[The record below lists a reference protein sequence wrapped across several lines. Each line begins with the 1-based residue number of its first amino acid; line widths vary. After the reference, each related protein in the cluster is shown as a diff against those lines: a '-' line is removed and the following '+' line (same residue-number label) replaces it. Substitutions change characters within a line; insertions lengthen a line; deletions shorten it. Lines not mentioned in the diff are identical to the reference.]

1 MGPNGACRGAVGCA
15 DPSIRKRFLLA
26 FLIMFWQQFSGTNSI
41 GYYAPEIFETVGVSK
56 TNSSLFATGIY
67 GTVKAITTAIFLIIG
82 IDFFGRKRS
91 LIGGGFW
98 MVGVDMNAVAKQHRL
113 LTCRAS
119 LP

>member
-1 MGPNGACRGAVGCA
+1 VSRLQPPQHAVEDGI
-15 DPSIRKRFLLA
+15 DPYIRKRFLLA

-82 IDFFGRKRS
+82 IDFLGRKRA

-98 MVGVDMNAVAKQHRL
+98 MVGIDLFAMARRQ
-113 LTCRAS
+113 RAN
-119 LP
+119 LQC